1 MIPRPE
7 GQAAHP
13 FRQGW
18 RAPAS
23 NYAGMGNRWSTSR
36 LEAFS
41 DGVFAI
47 AITLLVLEISVPES
61 DFDNLWRGILDQWP
75 SYLAYATSFITIGGL
90 WLAHHAI
97 FRRLSSADVV
107 VMRLNILLLMLVAF
121 LPFPTRLVAEAIHLT
136 SAERAAVIFYGLVLL
151 SISVVTTAL
160 WRYVAGH
167 RDLLEPDVTAEDVSA
182 MTLVTAPN
190 MGFYVGVVCLAIL
203 APQLA
208 AFGYLLIAVVGVFRQ
223 RGDRTTASESS

>member
-1 MIPRPE
+1 
-7 GQAAHP
+7 
-13 FRQGW
+13 
-18 RAPAS
+18 
-23 NYAGMGNRWSTSR
+23 MGHRWSTSR

-61 DFDNLWRGILDQWP
+61 DFDNLWQGIADQWP

-97 FRRLSSADVV
+97 FRRLASADVV
-107 VMRLNILLLMLVAF
+107 VMRLNILLLMLVSF

-151 SISVVTTAL
+151 SISVVTAAL
-160 WRYVAGH
+160 WRYVAGR
-167 RDLLEPDVTAEDVSA
+167 RDLLEPEVTDEEVTA
-182 MTLVTAPN
+182 MTSLTTPSV
-190 MGFYVGVVCLAIL
+190 GFYVVVVCLAIL
-203 APQLA
+203 APEVA
-208 AFGYLLIAVVGVFRQ
+208 AFGFLLIAVVGVFRQ
-223 RGDRTTASESS
+223 RGDRTPASEPA